1 MLFWKALA
9 VSFTMGHCFFMKSFI
24 ILPLM
29 IMLGIILLTGP
40 QASADAGMT
49 QDSLIYCSEK
59 NISHMNPQR
68 HPISSMASSISF
80 AVYDRLLSIDPQTK
94 STRSSIGTLEKIYQN
109 DTVYVFNIAKDI
121 SFQSN
126 QFFTP
131 TQR

>member
-1 MLFWKALA
+1 
-9 VSFTMGHCFFMKSFI
+9 MKSFI

-68 HPISSMASSISF
+68 HQISSMASSISF

-131 TQR
+131 TRKLNAEDVAFSFDRTFI